1 MLDQEQ
7 RNIGNKIVL
16 GRTYLVG
23 IFPEARAWYA
33 PGPRLEKSTSSS
45 GTM

>member
-1 MLDQEQ
+1 MLDREQ
-7 RNIGNKIVL
+7 RIGNKIIS